1 MVVISTE
8 KVNEMLVDPSVQNTF
23 TSEFLEDCVIRAI
36 PRKWLK
42 YLWKWHATYL
52 IPSSI
57 RC

>member
-36 PRKWLK
+36 PRK
-42 YLWKWHATYL
+42 
-52 IPSSI
+52 
-57 RC
+57 